1 MLRAVTSARAQRPAW
16 WTRARSAA
24 EADGRTRIVP
34 VRRELLCDGTTP
46 LGIYASLRAAIRA
59 EGQDEREPVRFLLE
73 SVGGGERWARYSVVG
88 VGCRARVVGRWRDGA
103 LHVEVTPSPGF
114 TLPDGVPR
122 RSEGLEAIEALLA
135 AYHSPPTPELPRFWG
150 GLLGVWGHDA
160 VRCFEQL
167 ASEPRAAS
175 EVPAL
180 DLVATDTILVF
191 DNFTQRVEIIATAA
205 VSDGDADQD
214 GPSAA
219 ARAAAER
226 RIQGVIELLA
236 RGQASTELAPTQVAW
251 DPAFSTEAA
260 APWTGERYQQAVLRA
275 QEHIVAGDIFQVV
288 LSQAFDRPRDG
299 LDPLEVYR
307 MLRVTNPAPYMYLL
321 ELPSAALA
329 GASPEVLVRVDG
341 QGHERRVTV
350 RPLAGTRR
358 RGVDPDEDA
367 ALERELLADPKE
379 RAEHLMLVDLGRNDV
394 GRVSAPGSVTVPQ
407 AFEVERYSKVMHI
420 VSEVQGALRP
430 ELTALDALRATFPA
444 GTLSGAPKV
453 RALEIIDALEL
464 SPRGWYG
471 GAVGYLGY
479 DGMADFAICIRSVV
493 LTEQRVHVQ
502 AGAGVVYDSRPEAED
517 RECQAKASA
526 VLRALAMARA
536 RTREDDSDSD
546 SDSDGAGGDA

>member
-1 MLRAVTSARAQRPAW
+1 MLRAVTSARPQRPAW

-24 EADGRTRIVP
+24 EADRRTRIVP
-34 VRRELLCDGTTP
+34 IRRELLCDGTTP
-46 LGIYASLRAAIRA
+46 LGIYATLRAAARA
-59 EGQDEREPVRFLLE
+59 REQDGGPPVRFLLE

-88 VGCRARVVGRWRDGA
+88 IGCRARIVGRWRDGA
-103 LHVEVTPSPGF
+103 LQVEVTPAPGF
-114 TLPDGVPR
+114 VLPRGVPQK
-122 RSEGLEAIEALLA
+122 SQGLEAIEALLA
-135 AYHSPPTPELPRFWG
+135 AYHSPPTPGLPRFWG

-167 ASEPRAAS
+167 SSAPRVDAS
-175 EVPAL
+175 VPAL
-180 DLVATDTILVF
+180 DLIATDTILVF

-205 VSDGDADQD
+205 VGDDEESADE
-214 GPSAA
+214 PSAG

-226 RIQGVIELLA
+226 RIQEVTSLLA
-236 RGQASTELAPTQVAW
+236 HVSTELAPRQVEW
-251 DPAFSTEAA
+251 EPAFSTEAA
-260 APWTGERYQQAVLRA
+260 APWTGERYQQAVARA
-275 QEHIVAGDIFQVV
+275 QEHIAAGDIFQVV

-307 MLRVTNPAPYMYLL
+307 MLRVTNPSPYMYLL

-341 QGHERRVTV
+341 PGPGHDRRVTV

-358 RGVDPDEDA
+358 RGVDPDEDE

-394 GRVSAPGSVTVPQ
+394 GRVSVPGSVTVPQ

-420 VSEVQGALRP
+420 VSEVQGVLRP

-479 DGMADFAICIRSVV
+479 DGAADFAICIRSVV

-502 AGAGVVYDSRPEAED
+502 AGAGVVYDSRPDAED

-536 RTREDDSDSD
+536 RAGE
-546 SDSDGAGGDA
+546 GGDA

>member
-1 MLRAVTSARAQRPAW
+1 MLRAVTGRSNRRAGQRPAW
-16 WTRARSAA
+16 WTRARAGAA
-24 EADGRTRIVP
+24 DRGPPIVP

-46 LGIYASLRAAIRA
+46 LGIYATLRASPRAPAAPGELDAI
-59 EGQDEREPVRFLLE
+59 RFLLE

-88 VGCRARVVGRWRDGA
+88 LGCRARVVGHFRGGQ
-103 LHVEVTPSPGF
+103 LEVEVTPAPGF
-114 TLPDGVPR
+114 ALPAGVPA
-122 RSEGLEAIEALLA
+122 RSVGLEAIEALQA
-135 AYHSPPTPELPRFWG
+135 AYHNPGAPDLPRFWG

-167 ASEPRAAS
+167 TSEPRPAS
-175 EVPAL
+175 LPAL

-191 DNFTQRVEIIATAA
+191 DNFTQRVELFATAA
-205 VSDGDADQD
+205 AEDGESEQ
-214 GPSAA
+214 A
-219 ARAAAER
+219 ARREAEAR
-226 RIQGVIELLA
+226 LERIVA
-236 RGQASTELAPTQVAW
+236 RLQEGGPPRAGADLRPRQVRW
-251 DPAFSTEAA
+251 DPPFSTEAA
-260 APWTGERYQQAVLRA
+260 APWSSARYRDAVARA
-275 QEHIVAGDIFQVV
+275 QEFIAAGDIFQVV

-307 MLRVTNPAPYMYLL
+307 MLRVTNPSPYMYLL

-329 GASPEVLVRVDG
+329 GASPEVLVRVDA
-341 QGHERRVTV
+341 GHERRVTV

-358 RGVDPDEDA
+358 RGADA
-367 ALERELLADPKE
+367 AKDSALERELLADPKE

-394 GRVSAPGSVTVPQ
+394 GRVSAPGTVRVPV

-420 VSEVQGALRP
+420 VSEVQGTLRP

-453 RALEIIDALEL
+453 RALELIDALEH

-479 DGMADFAICIRSVV
+479 DGAADFAICIRSVV
-493 LTEQRVHVQ
+493 LGEERVHIQ

-517 RECQAKASA
+517 LECQAKASA
-526 VLRALAMARA
+526 VLRAVAMARDA
-536 RTREDDSDSD
+536 RAREEDDRTE
-546 SDSDGAGGDA
+546 GTGEGEA